1 MQNENIIPEEST
13 VETYFEISS
22 KKLSLCLTLKKK
34 SNVQCIEIYRLSN
47 PVEISDEKVE
57 QDLDINL
64 NISNPTTSSFLCQVK
79 QMTFSKKSV
88 TLITK
93 TMYF

>member
-22 KKLSLCLTLKKK
+22 KKLSLYLTLKKK
-34 SNVQCIEIYRLSN
+34 SNEQCIEIYRLSN

-57 QDLDINL
+57 QDPDINL
-64 NISNPTTSSFLCQVK
+64 IKENISNPTTFSFLCQLK
-79 QMTFSKKSV
+79 
-88 TLITK
+88 
-93 TMYF
+93 